1 MPSAVRVRLICKN
14 QRTGSVVEYTRD
26 LPVTIGRSLEINTIV
41 IEDKIISRQHARL
54 ELEDHHLVISDLN
67 SANGTYV
74 NQERI
79 QRLALKAGDLIRI
92 GPYQFSWSYLDQG
105 ADATV
110 LFTPAPE
117 TRSVMRSKQPVF
129 AAGGDDSSTQGNGSS

>member
-26 LPVTIGRSLEINTIV
+26 LPVTIGRSVEFNTIV
-41 IEDKIISRQHARL
+41 IEDRIISRQHARL

-79 QRLALKAGDLIRI
+79 QRLALEAGDLIT
-92 GPYQFSWSYLDQG
+92 G
-105 ADATV
+105 
-110 LFTPAPE
+110 
-117 TRSVMRSKQPVF
+117 
-129 AAGGDDSSTQGNGSS
+129 